1 MKMKAKLEERLEYH
15 IEARKAEKNVEPIP
29 FAGHVC
35 EKCGKTLEIDEVHKC
50 PHEKSL
56 AELANET
63 AAPTTGW
70 ECTSGKLSEISDNH
84 GADVLREHRVGR
96 EPFLQLSR
104 QAAPLQQRRDI
115 RIASHER
122 SK

>member
-1 MKMKAKLEERLEYH
+1 MKIKSYFQERLEYH

-56 AELANET
+56 AELANEFEDRYN
-63 AAPTTGW
+63 AKKGR
-70 ECTSGKLSEISDNH
+70 SGVRWAGD
-84 GADVLREHRVGR
+84 
-96 EPFLQLSR
+96 
-104 QAAPLQQRRDI
+104 
-115 RIASHER
+115 
-122 SK
+122 

>member
-1 MKMKAKLEERLEYH
+1 MMKIKSYFQERLEYH

-56 AELANET
+56 AELANEFEDRYN
-63 AAPTTGW
+63 AKMGR
-70 ECTSGKLSEISDNH
+70 SGVRWAGD
-84 GADVLREHRVGR
+84 
-96 EPFLQLSR
+96 
-104 QAAPLQQRRDI
+104 
-115 RIASHER
+115 
-122 SK
+122 

>member
-1 MKMKAKLEERLEYH
+1 MKIKSYFQERLEYH

-56 AELANET
+56 AELANEFEDRYN
-63 AAPTTGW
+63 AKMGR
-70 ECTSGKLSEISDNH
+70 SGVRWAGD
-84 GADVLREHRVGR
+84 
-96 EPFLQLSR
+96 
-104 QAAPLQQRRDI
+104 
-115 RIASHER
+115 
-122 SK
+122 